1 MKYRYDLHLHSALS
15 PCGDG
20 DMTPNNILNM
30 ALLNGL
36 QAVALTDH
44 NSCKNCPA
52 FLEAARDMPLLALP
66 GMELTTSEEV
76 HVVCLFPSLPP
87 AMEFD
92 AYVHDR
98 LPPVE
103 NRPDIF
109 GEQLILNSRDEVIG
123 HEPLL
128 LINASS
134 VSIEEVYGLV
144 RGFGGTAFPAHVDKS
159 STSVLSNLGYF
170 APEWGFSHCE
180 VADPSHLDQL
190 RREHPLTQK
199 MKILHDSDA
208 HYLWDISDGTHW
220 VECDDLPAWL
230 GLPASDAAL

>member
-30 ALLNGL
+30 AVLNGL
-36 QAVALTDH
+36 QAAALTDH

-52 FLEAARDMPLLALP
+52 FLEAARDKPLLALP

-76 HVVCLFPSLPP
+76 HVVCLFPALGP
-87 AMEFD
+87 AMAFD

-98 LPPVE
+98 LPPIE

-109 GEQLILNSRDEVIG
+109 GRQIILNALDEETG
-123 HEPLL
+123 EEPLL
-128 LINASS
+128 LLNATSI
-134 VSIEEVYGLV
+134 SIEEVHSLV
-144 RGFGGTAFPAHVDKS
+144 AGFGGVAFPAHVDKS

-170 APEWGFSHCE
+170 APEWGFSLCE
-180 VADPSHLDQL
+180 VADPSHLNQL
-190 RREHPLTQK
+190 RREHPLLEG

-208 HYLWDISDGTHW
+208 HYLWDISGGEHW
-220 VECDDLPAWL
+220 VECDDFLAWL
-230 GLPASDAAL
+230 GLSGLL